1 MVATTTVNKY
11 FAEMTFITTSLYFW
25 KMNLLAGASASDKSG
40 VPLQPTAGESSTD
53 AGEAAKSTD
62 DAAAAPEAADNT
74 DAEKPADTEQ
84 TEADKA
90 DSKQGEIYNRK
101 LSAHIYKIVISLIQ
115 AVFRG
120 LREFVISLLL

>member
-1 MVATTTVNKY
+1 
-11 FAEMTFITTSLYFW
+11 
-25 KMNLLAGASASDKSG
+25 MNMFSGASASEESG

-74 DAEKPADTEQ
+74 DAEKPADT
-84 TEADKA
+84 
-90 DSKQGEIYNRK
+90 KQGEIYNCK
-101 LSAHIYKIVISLIQ
+101 LSAYIYTIVISFIQ

-120 LREFVISLLL
+120 LREFVISLLH

>member
-1 MVATTTVNKY
+1 
-11 FAEMTFITTSLYFW
+11 
-25 KMNLLAGASASDKSG
+25 MNLFSGASASDESG

-62 DAAAAPEAADNT
+62 DTAAASEAADKT

-84 TEADKA
+84 TEADTA
-90 DSKQGEIYNRK
+90 DSKQGELYNRK
-101 LSAHIYKIVISLIQ
+101 LSAYIYTIVISFIQ

-120 LREFVISLLL
+120 LRQFVISLLH